1 MVAKAT
7 NRKAVPVYEARGF
20 RSGETVGALVALARN
35 ALWEEF
41 GREVE
46 PLGLNATQAAV
57 MIALA
62 TEARTAADLS
72 RTLTH
77 DTGAMTR
84 VVDQLEEM
92 GLARRVRLERDYR
105 RQRVE
110 LTAEGRKMHAQLVQV
125 QIASLNRMLRGIL
138 PRGGAHARGVAE
150 AHRREC
156 ARLSRPGR
164 PR

>member
-7 NRKAVPVYEARGF
+7 HRKAVPVYEARGF
-20 RSGETVGALVALARN
+20 RGAETVGALVALARN

-62 TEARTAADLS
+62 TQARTAADLS
-72 RTLTH
+72 RALTH
-77 DTGAMTR
+77 DAGAMTR

-105 RQRVE
+105 RQRIE
-110 LTAEGRKMHAQLVQV
+110 LTAQGRKMHAQLVQV
-125 QIASLNRMLRGIL
+125 
-138 PRGGAHARGVAE
+138 
-150 AHRREC
+150 
-156 ARLSRPGR
+156 
-164 PR
+164 

>member
-7 NRKAVPVYEARGF
+7 HRKAVPVYEARGF
-20 RSGETVGALVALARN
+20 RSGETVGALVALVRN

-77 DTGAMTR
+77 DAGAMPR
-84 VVDQLEEM
+84 VVDQPEE
-92 GLARRVRLERDYR
+92 LARLPRSR
-105 RQRVE
+105 RQRD
-110 LTAEGRKMHAQLVQV
+110 
-125 QIASLNRMLRGIL
+125 
-138 PRGGAHARGVAE
+138 P
-150 AHRREC
+150 
-156 ARLSRPGR
+156 
-164 PR
+164 

>member
-1 MVAKAT
+1 MVGKAT
-7 NRKAVPVYEARGF
+7 HRKAVPVYEARGF
-20 RSGETVGALVALARN
+20 RGAETVGALVALARN

-57 MIALA
+57 MIALIALA
-62 TEARTAADLS
+62 TQARTAADLS
-72 RTLTH
+72 RALTH
-77 DTGAMTR
+77 DAGAMTR

-110 LTAEGRKMHAQLVQV
+110 LTAEGREMHAQLVQV
-125 QIASLNRMLRGIL
+125 QIASLNRMLRGFS
-138 PRGGAHARGVAE
+138 RAE
-150 AHRREC
+150 ARTLENLLKRIVEN
-156 ARLSRPGR
+156 ALG
-164 PR
+164 

>member
-7 NRKAVPVYEARGF
+7 HRRAVPVYEGRGLP
-20 RSGETVGALVALARN
+20 GAETVGALVARARN

-62 TEARTAADLS
+62 TQARTAADLS
-72 RTLTH
+72 RVLTH
-77 DTGAMTR
+77 DAGAMTR

-92 GLARRVRLERDYR
+92 GLARR
-105 RQRVE
+105 
-110 LTAEGRKMHAQLVQV
+110 TP
-125 QIASLNRMLRGIL
+125 IAKS
-138 PRGGAHARGVAE
+138 
-150 AHRREC
+150 
-156 ARLSRPGR
+156 
-164 PR
+164 

>member
-7 NRKAVPVYEARGF
+7 HRKAVPVYEARGF
-20 RSGETVGALVALARN
+20 RGAETVGALVALARN

-62 TEARTAADLS
+62 TQARTAADLS

-77 DTGAMTR
+77 DAGAMTR

-110 LTAEGRKMHAQLVQV
+110 LTAEGREMHAQLVQV
-125 QIASLNRMLRGIL
+125 QIASLNRMLRGFS
-138 PRGGAHARGVAE
+138 
-150 AHRREC
+150 RRE
-156 ARLSRPGR
+156 ARTLEGLLKRIVENTLG
-164 PR
+164 

>member
-7 NRKAVPVYEARGF
+7 HRKAVPDYEARGF

-62 TEARTAADLS
+62 TEARTVADLS
-72 RTLTH
+72 RALTH
-77 DTGAMTR
+77 DGGAMTR

-92 GLARRVRLERDYR
+92 GLARR
-105 RQRVE
+105 
-110 LTAEGRKMHAQLVQV
+110 TP
-125 QIASLNRMLRGIL
+125 IAKS
-138 PRGGAHARGVAE
+138 
-150 AHRREC
+150 
-156 ARLSRPGR
+156 
-164 PR
+164 

>member
-1 MVAKAT
+1 MVAKAAQ
-7 NRKAVPVYEARGF
+7 RGQCPSKARGF
-20 RSGETVGALVALARN
+20 RSGETVGALVALAGN

-77 DTGAMTR
+77 GAGAMTR
-84 VVDQLEEM
+84 VVDQLEEI
-92 GLARRVRLERDYR
+92 GLARGVRLEWDYR

-110 LTAEGRKMHAQLVQV
+110 LTAQGGKMHAQLVQV
-125 QIASLNRMLRGIL
+125 QVASLNRMLCGF
-138 PRGGAHARGVAE
+138 
-150 AHRREC
+150 
-156 ARLSRPGR
+156 S
-164 PR
+164 

>member
-1 MVAKAT
+1 MVGKAT
-7 NRKAVPVYEARGF
+7 HRKALPVYEARGF

-62 TEARTAADLS
+62 TQARTAADLS
-72 RTLTH
+72 RALTH
-77 DTGAMTR
+77 DAGAMPR

-92 GLARRVRLERDYR
+92 GLADRISWVS
-105 RQRVE
+105 
-110 LTAEGRKMHAQLVQV
+110 TG
-125 QIASLNRMLRGIL
+125 
-138 PRGGAHARGVAE
+138 GGAALELLEGKELPGVLAIPE
-150 AHRREC
+150 A
-156 ARLSRPGR
+156 
-164 PR
+164 